1 MSDSTKDMTDV
12 IALVDDLFFAAKI
25 RGAAEQAGIR
35 IIFVKRVED
44 IKPGAGEEKPA
55 LIIADLNST
64 RHDPVDIATR
74 LKADATLR
82 TVPLLGFF
90 SHVDVELQRQ
100 AREAG
105 FDQTIPRS
113 AFSAAITKLFA
124 EIASGNQNYVG
135 PSGVGP

>member
-12 IALVDDLFFAAKI
+12 VAVVDDLFFAAKI
-25 RGAAEQAGIR
+25 RGAAELAGIR

-44 IKPGAGEEKPA
+44 IKPGAEEEKPA

-64 RHDPVDIATR
+64 RHDAVDIATR
-74 LKADATLR
+74 LKADARLR

-113 AFSAAITKLFA
+113 AFSADITKLFA
-124 EIASGNQNYVG
+124 EIASGNENHAG
-135 PSGVGP
+135 PSALGS